1 MVEEEKIRGLLNE
14 RGQIMSYIDDLL
26 EPDDEENG
34 QNPELCMGDPFT
46 CPCESCLAFRID
58 LEADRAGEIDEG
70 HDPA

>member
-1 MVEEEKIRGLLNE
+1 
-14 RGQIMSYIDDLL
+14 MSYIDDLL
-26 EPDDEENG
+26 EPEDEGNG
-34 QNPELCMGDPFT
+34 QNSEMCMGDPST